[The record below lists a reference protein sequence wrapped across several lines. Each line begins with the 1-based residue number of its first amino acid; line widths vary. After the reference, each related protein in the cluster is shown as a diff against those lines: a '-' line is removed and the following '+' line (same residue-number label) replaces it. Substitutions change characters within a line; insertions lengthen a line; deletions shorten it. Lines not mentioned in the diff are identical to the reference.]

1 MPNQTHM
8 KTAVHSVS
16 VSQAENICL
25 AQPEIFKVSKQL
37 KMKLN
42 QTPIVIYVFWKRE
55 KPVLMF
61 YVEMEEGCIFSL
73 LCSYILFT
81 KKNSI

>member
-1 MPNQTHM
+1 
-8 KTAVHSVS
+8 
-16 VSQAENICL
+16 
-25 AQPEIFKVSKQL
+25 
-37 KMKLN
+37 MKLN
-42 QTPIVIYVFWKRE
+42 QTPIVIYVLWKRE

-81 KKNSI
+81 KKNSISLRTIQKYERPRILQLYDLYSI